1 MTQYNVFLFKET
13 NHHYSARK
21 EALYKILMESVMSY
35 TMLLPSE
42 IEAKSLIPAIRAILA
57 KKLIKEYDLKEEVVA
72 NVLGITQAAVSNY
85 LRGTRGDVELI
96 SKLGSLHEVMRM
108 VDDIARDL
116 STNKAYTPNTMA
128 KLIELFNYMRYTFI
142 ICDVHHRIESNIDEQ
157 VCEHCKGT
165 LMGASI

>member
-1 MTQYNVFLFKET
+1 
-13 NHHYSARK
+13 
-21 EALYKILMESVMSY
+21 MSNK
-35 TMLLPSE
+35 MLLPSE

-57 KKLIKEYDLKEEVVA
+57 KKLIKDYDLKEEVVA
-72 NVLGITQAAVSNY
+72 KVLGITQAAVSNY
-85 LRGTRGDVELI
+85 LRGTRGDNELI
-96 SKLGSLHEVMRM
+96 SKLASFQEVMRI

-157 VCEHCKGT
+157 VCELCKGT
-165 LMGASI
+165 LMGSRI